1 MFLNGDYNTKEKPLF
16 VNAAARTL
24 SVLYNNKD
32 SILSITPI
40 TRKVNASLFECEPS
54 VIIGLLNPSVIIWF
68 FGVFENLGFCC
79 Q

>member
-1 MFLNGDYNTKEKPLF
+1 MKQGTNIPDVTGSNSLGRGGSASIPNIASNSDSVKPD
-16 VNAAARTL
+16 
-24 SVLYNNKD
+24 VL
-32 SILSITPI
+32 
-40 TRKVNASLFECEPS
+40 ACEPS